1 MEVLFMVDLKDDFY
15 EKNMVKTITQG
26 TIEECR
32 KFIAAQQEYIR
43 SLIKENERLREYV
56 LDQLINR

>member
-1 MEVLFMVDLKDDFY
+1 MEVLFMVDLKDDYY

-32 KFIAAQQEYIR
+32 EFIAAQQEYIR

>member
-1 MEVLFMVDLKDDFY
+1 MVDLKDDFY

-32 KFIAAQQEYIR
+32 EFMQR
-43 SLIKENERLREYV
+43 SKNTFV
-56 LDQLINR
+56 LLLKKMKD

>member
-1 MEVLFMVDLKDDFY
+1 MVELKDDFY

-32 KFIAAQQEYIR
+32 EFIAAQQEYIC

>member
-1 MEVLFMVDLKDDFY
+1 MVDLKDDFY

-32 KFIAAQQEYIR
+32 EFIVVQQEYIR

>member
-1 MEVLFMVDLKDDFY
+1 MVDLKDDFY

-32 KFIAAQQEYIR
+32 EFIAE
-43 SLIKENERLREYV
+43 KK
-56 LDQLINR
+56 

>member
-1 MEVLFMVDLKDDFY
+1 MVDLKDDFY

-32 KFIAAQQEYIR
+32 EFIAVQQEYIR

>member
-1 MEVLFMVDLKDDFY
+1 MIDLKDDFY

-32 KFIAAQQEYIR
+32 EFIAVQQEYIR

>member
-1 MEVLFMVDLKDDFY
+1 MIDLKDDFY

-32 KFIAAQQEYIR
+32 EFIASQQEYIR

>member
-1 MEVLFMVDLKDDFY
+1 MIFMK
-15 EKNMVKTITQG
+15 KNMVKTITKG

-32 KFIAAQQEYIR
+32 EFIAVQQEYIR

>member
-1 MEVLFMVDLKDDFY
+1 MVDLKDDFLQ
-15 EKNMVKTITQG
+15 KNMVKTITQG

-32 KFIAAQQEYIR
+32 EFIAAQQEYIR

>member
-26 TIEECR
+26 AIEECR
-32 KFIAAQQEYIR
+32 EFIAAQQEYIR

>member
-32 KFIAAQQEYIR
+32 EFIVA
-43 SLIKENERLREYV
+43 
-56 LDQLINR
+56 

>member
-32 KFIAAQQEYIR
+32 EFIVVQQEYIR

>member
-1 MEVLFMVDLKDDFY
+1 MVDLKDDFY
-15 EKNMVKTITQG
+15 EKNMVKTITKG

-32 KFIAAQQEYIR
+32 EFIAVQQEYIR